1 MGLRPAKCYRNIGHK
16 QRPYTRL
23 AIKVPKRN
31 YIGASPA
38 LRIRQ
43 YNMGNS
49 TAKYDLVADLFVK
62 ENYDLRDNA
71 IESARIAI
79 NRKLVKALGKDGFFM
94 KVRVT
99 PNHIIRENKQAQ
111 GAGADRISQGMS
123 LSFGVPVG
131 RAARVKKGQV
141 IFSILLKNG
150 QEKIVRE
157 ALMRAKAKFSSDVA
171 VKIHKNIASIGTIP
185 AKKIEDVNIA
195 VKETT
200 EVEAEKPGAKTK
212 GKKDE
217 KTDAKDAGKKD
228 EKTDAKAKPAK
239 K

>member
-1 MGLRPAKCYRNIGHK
+1 MGLRPARCYRNVGHK

-49 TAKYDLVADLFVK
+49 AGAYDLVADLVVK
-62 ENYDLRDNA
+62 ESYDLRDNA

-79 NRKLVKALGKDGFFM
+79 NRKLVKSLGKDGFFM

-111 GAGADRISQGMS
+111 GAGADRVSQGMS
-123 LSFGVPVG
+123 LSFGIPIG

-141 IFSILLKNG
+141 IFSVLAKKG
-150 QEKIVRE
+150 QEKFLKE
-157 ALMRAKAKFSSDVA
+157 AMMRAKSKFSSDVA
-171 VKIHKNIASIGTIP
+171 VKFHENIKSIGTIP
-185 AKKIEDVNIA
+185 SGNIEEVAIA
-195 VKETT
+195 VAATP
-200 EVEAEKPGAKTK
+200 AEG
-212 GKKDE
+212 
-217 KTDAKDAGKKD
+217 
-228 EKTDAKAKPAK
+228 DAKAGAAKGDAK
-239 K
+239 KTAEPTKADASKKEPEKGKSEKK